1 MLCILSNVAL
11 LGERWPNGR
20 MDLEENTADICER
33 FGKRVRSRRR
43 AMDLSQE
50 ELAERADIHRT
61 YLASLES
68 KGGRNPTIRVVER
81 IAAALEITP
90 GHLLD

>member
-1 MLCILSNVAL
+1 
-11 LGERWPNGR
+11 
-20 MDLEENTADICER
+20 MDQEESTTDICKR

-43 AMDLSQE
+43 AMDISQE

-81 IAAALEITP
+81 IAMALKVTP
-90 GHLLD
+90 GSLLD